1 MGTGRLSCQRVS
13 LVCKLT
19 SSPHRPKFGA
29 MRSIPPRVLLAG
41 QAVQVLREELSR
53 GVWANHLPGERELS
67 DRLGVSRS
75 TLRTALDV
83 LRREG
88 WLEVAQGRP
97 TRILKSSG
105 QPVARPANVALV
117 TPVPLRAMPP
127 FMLHWLDELR
137 DELAAAAYQLDVHV
151 APTCYRPHCARS
163 LDSLVRRSPAAA
175 WVLYL
180 SAGPMQRWF
189 QERALP
195 CLVAGSC
202 VPGVELPAVDVD
214 YRAACRHA
222 AGWLLA
228 LGRRRIAIV
237 LPDNG
242 CEGEMESERG
252 FYEAIAHTRV
262 EQASALVIR
271 HDGTPTHLATVLDAV
286 LRRPARPDGFIVAR
300 SAHAVTVVTHLQ
312 RRGVRVPEDATVVS
326 RDDDA
331 FLDSIVPPIPRYVCH
346 PARFARR
353 ILRAA
358 LELARGGVSSTRPVR
373 LLPKFVSGP
382 ET

>member
-1 MGTGRLSCQRVS
+1 
-13 LVCKLT
+13 
-19 SSPHRPKFGA
+19 
-29 MRSIPPRVLLAG
+29 MRSIPPRVQLAG
-41 QAVQVLREELSR
+41 QAAQVLREELAR
-53 GVWANHLPGERELS
+53 GVWANHLPGERALS
-67 DRLGVSRS
+67 ERLGVSRS

-88 WLEVAQGRP
+88 WIEVAQGHP
-97 TRILKSSG
+97 TRILKASG
-105 QPVARPANVALV
+105 QPATRPANVALL

-137 DELAAAAYQLDVHV
+137 DDLSAADYQLNVYV
-151 APTCYRPHCARS
+151 APTCYRPRCARA
-163 LDSLVRRSPAAA
+163 LESLVRRSPAAA

-189 QERALP
+189 QANALP

-228 LGRRRIAIV
+228 LGRRHLAIV

-242 CEGEMESERG
+242 CEGEVESERG
-252 FYEAIAHTRV
+252 FHEAFAHTSV

-271 HDGTPTHLATVLDAV
+271 HDGTPKHLATVLDAV
-286 LRRPARPDGFIVAR
+286 LGRPARPDGLIVAR
-300 SAHAVTVVTHLQ
+300 SAHTVTVVTHLQ

-331 FLDSIVPPIPRYVCH
+331 FLESIVPPIPRYVCQ
-346 PARFARR
+346 PAPFARR
-353 ILRAA
+353 ILRAT
-358 LELARGGVSSTRPVR
+358 LELALGGVSSTRPVR
-373 LLPKFVSGP
+373 LLPKFVGGAEQNNHP
-382 ET
+382 A